1 MCKTDG
7 LFCDPNA
14 RGVQLEAFGGIDTNE
29 GVRGGGGYGNFG
41 SGGGAGGMRTGPS
54 SPGGMQ

>member
-1 MCKTDG
+1 MKVLG
-7 LFCDPNA
+7 
-14 RGVQLEAFGGIDTNE
+14 
-29 GVRGGGGYGNFG
+29 RGGGGYGNFG